1 MEPSRSCL
9 THLPGGRGAFV
20 AEAEALV
27 PGIAEPVDGAGAGGE
42 AEAGEDATGGG
53 AADLPGAP
61 STLDEAGVAVSRG
74 QAVGSGS
81 STTDSA

>member
-9 THLPGGRGAFV
+9 THLPGDRGALV

-27 PGIAEPVDGAGAGGE
+27 PGIEPMAGSGG
-42 AEAGEDATGGG
+42 GEDAEASEGVAGGG
-53 AADLPGAP
+53 AADLSGAP
-61 STLDEAGVAVSRG
+61 STLGEASAAVSRG

-81 STTDSA
+81 DVTDSA